1 MIAMYEK
8 EIIDLKSAHAKLGG
22 TGVWIDTGRFSKGT
36 RLHNPN
42 GLFDLFGEYSGQK
55 AGEVRDL
62 MVGWIYNNFRNVKD
76 WTKMVMQHKNLE
88 FDKWLEN
95 MQKSTTHGDDIAL
108 YILCRMFNKHAFV
121 HNAMYGWSTMPYRR
135 EDNHADIVAK
145 CDLELVFLKC
155 WAFGEVKKIRGPTTT
170 QQADNTPSTTDV
182 IPGNVPIVD
191 VIPGNVTRKWTRS
204 SKTPQ
209 KKVTERTSKRRR
221 PAIDYSKL
229 GDTDDIPSPKRENE
243 RWTYCVDHQ
252 KPCWKLIK
260 NEKRCH
266 RLGLHKPNQP
276 RLRRLRV
283 LQMVPVLPRVLHL
296 ELLRS
301 RLVQRK
307 QKLLLRHC
315 WPLEVICHNQLM
327 MWPWIMQIWFRST
340 LQLQTTVQHPRVIL
354 YQNLLTHHSMHQNPP
369 NQCPCIKDSSQLST
383 N

>member
-1 MIAMYEK
+1 MAELEENWFGQTNRYDYQDLMIAMYEK

-62 MVGWIYNNFRNVKD
+62 MVGWIYDNFRNVKD

-108 YILCRMFNKHAFV
+108 YVLCRMFNKHAFV
-121 HNAMYGWSTMPYRR
+121 HNALYGWSTMPYRR

-170 QQADNTPSTTDV
+170 QQADNTRSTTDV

-191 VIPGNVTRKWTRS
+191 VIPGNVTRKRTRS
-204 SKTPQ
+204 SKTL
-209 KKVTERTSKRRR
+209 KRR
-221 PAIDYSKL
+221 
-229 GDTDDIPSPKRENE
+229 
-243 RWTYCVDHQ
+243 
-252 KPCWKLIK
+252 
-260 NEKRCH
+260 
-266 RLGLHKPNQP
+266 
-276 RLRRLRV
+276 
-283 LQMVPVLPRVLHL
+283 
-296 ELLRS
+296 
-301 RLVQRK
+301 
-307 QKLLLRHC
+307 
-315 WPLEVICHNQLM
+315 
-327 MWPWIMQIWFRST
+327 
-340 LQLQTTVQHPRVIL
+340 
-354 YQNLLTHHSMHQNPP
+354 
-369 NQCPCIKDSSQLST
+369 
-383 N
+383 